1 MDRPGG
7 NPPFSSL
14 EHHFL
19 IAMPG
24 LRHSG
29 FADALIYVCR
39 HTAEGAMG
47 LRVNHRLDV
56 TMRELFLHLG
66 LPSEGPLADQLLL
79 AGGPVR
85 SEWGFVL
92 HPSSE
97 RRWQST
103 LGVTEGVALTASRD
117 IIAALATGDDAPAQS
132 LVALGYAGWGAGQ
145 LEDELRANA
154 WLTVAAESD
163 LLFEVPIGDRARL
176 AAARVGVDLTRLSPC
191 VGHA

>member
-7 NPPFSSL
+7 NPSFTSL
-14 EHHFL
+14 QHHFL

-29 FADALIYVCR
+29 FADSLIYICR
-39 HTAEGAMG
+39 HTPDGAMG

-56 TMRELFLHLG
+56 TLRELFLHLQ

-92 HPSSE
+92 HPGSD

-103 LGVTEGVALTASRD
+103 LEVAPGVALTASKD
-117 IIAALATGDDAPAQS
+117 IIAALATGEDAPAQS

-145 LEDELRANA
+145 LEEELGANA
-154 WLTVAAESD
+154 WLTVAAEPD
-163 LLFEVPIGDRARL
+163 LLFEVPIEERARL
-176 AAARVGVDLTRLSPC
+176 AAARVGVDLARLSHS